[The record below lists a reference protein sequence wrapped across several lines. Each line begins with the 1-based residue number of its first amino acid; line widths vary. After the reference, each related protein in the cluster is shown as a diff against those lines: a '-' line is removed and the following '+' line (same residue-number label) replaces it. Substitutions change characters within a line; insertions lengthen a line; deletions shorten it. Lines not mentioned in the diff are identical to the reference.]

1 MTSQNTQERSI
12 GRFTPASV
20 ADFTE
25 RARNVSR
32 FLGMGRRTAEERL
45 ARLYGYATAHDI
57 RIAIT
62 QAIAAGDEPGPY
74 DSECSNHIFGKPQ
87 RLHSMASVDRGSA
100 CLAMAR
106 EAFGETLRVGERVN
120 GMSAGMSHRTW
131 AFREIGLF
139 SEMGIHRRLMREHS
153 IAQDAIDVIEGREPP
168 AADATIR
175 PPQDYATLEVNRWN
189 GCQLA
194 FTDLGEG
201 LADAIA
207 HAMNPE
213 TTPDYHDR
221 DARLTIL
228 QRLHPQNP
236 YIHAARCVNDCYAI
250 YNGRP
255 HPRRHIPKAI
265 EHYDRAV
272 ILFDQLYAAMPE
284 GTKHARTSSR
294 SYMTSHEMDSSGM
307 RVMCEHL
314 MNVLRKEKVA
324 GRIRELTR
332 RLSFFNVGRDGRD
345 RMAT

>member
-1 MTSQNTQERSI
+1 MTKEKMQERSI

-20 ADFTE
+20 ADFVE

-32 FLGMGRRTAEERL
+32 FLGMGRRQAEERL

-62 QAIAAGDEPGPY
+62 QAIAAGEEPGPY
-74 DSECSNHIFGKPQ
+74 NSECSNHIFGKPQ
-87 RLHSMASVDRGSA
+87 RLHSMASVDRGNA
-100 CLAMAR
+100 CLDMAR
-106 EAFGETLRVGERVN
+106 EVAGETLAVGMVYGG
-120 GMSAGMSHRTW
+120 GMSSRTW

-139 SEMGIHRRLMREHS
+139 SEMGRHRQLMREHS
-153 IAQDAIDVIEGREPP
+153 TAQDAIDVIEGREPP

-175 PPQDYATLEVNRWN
+175 PPQDYATLQVNRRD

-194 FTDLGEG
+194 FTSLGEG
-201 LADAIA
+201 LANAIA

-221 DARLTIL
+221 DARLAIL

-236 YIHAARCVNDCYAI
+236 FVHAARCVNDCYAI

-255 HPRRHIPKAI
+255 DPRRHIPKAI
-265 EHYDRAV
+265 EHYDQAAA
-272 ILFDQLYAAMPE
+272 LFDQLYADMPE
-284 GTKHARTSSR
+284 GAKHAGTRSR
-294 SYMTSHEMDSSGM
+294 SYMTSFEMDSSGM
-307 RVMCEHL
+307 RIMCEHL
-314 MNVLRKEKVA
+314 LIALRDAGVG

-332 RLSFFNVGRDGRD
+332 RLSFFNVGPDGRD
-345 RMAT
+345 RMAA